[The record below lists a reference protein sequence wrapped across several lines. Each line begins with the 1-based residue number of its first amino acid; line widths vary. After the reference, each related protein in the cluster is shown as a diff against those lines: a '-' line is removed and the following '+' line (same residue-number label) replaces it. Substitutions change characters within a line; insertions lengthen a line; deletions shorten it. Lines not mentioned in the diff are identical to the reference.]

1 MIAGSGRAARAS
13 AWAALFAFVGY
24 DPGVP
29 TSTESLALHIVR
41 ALYAATD
48 GKPQAWRSLAGIAAS
63 TGTDA
68 AVQLAVDRGWLLL
81 EGGHSVCLTDAGR
94 RLVKD

>member
-1 MIAGSGRAARAS
+1 MAAAFVVSGYGRAMT
-13 AWAALFAFVGY
+13 
-24 DPGVP
+24 

-41 ALYAATD
+41 ALHAATD
-48 GKPQAWRSLAGIAAS
+48 GKPQAWRSLAGISAS

-81 EGGHSVCLTDAGR
+81 EGGHSVALTDAGR
-94 RLVKD
+94 RLVTDS